1 MINRKALVFLV
12 LLLVTFAAVLT
23 LQRLKL
29 NAVDRV
35 ATVLKVGDIAPSLD
49 FATIS
54 GEKLAIDKLKGK
66 VVLVNFWAT
75 WCPPCIEEIPSLV
88 KTYSELRGKG
98 LEILGISIDSNGKKI
113 VPNFVKE
120 HNVNYHIILDVDQK
134 FARHFSV
141 FGVPEN
147 IIIGKDGKIVA
158 KRYGADDWTD
168 QKIRKE
174 LTDLLLH

>member
-1 MINRKALVFLV
+1 MINRKALLFLV
-12 LLLVTFAAVLT
+12 LLLVAFATVLT
-23 LQRLKL
+23 LQGIRLKEGES
-29 NAVDRV
+29 V
-35 ATVLKVGDIAPSLD
+35 AAVLKVGDVVPALD
-49 FATIS
+49 FTTIS
-54 GEKLAIDKLKGK
+54 GEKLSLDKLRGR

-75 WCPPCIEEIPSLV
+75 WCPPCIDEIPSLV
-88 KTYSELRGKG
+88 KTYSELREKG
-98 LEILGISIDSNGKKI
+98 LEILGFSIDSNGKKI

-120 HNVNYHIILDVDQK
+120 HNVNYPIILDVDQK

-168 QKIRKE
+168 QKVRKE
-174 LTDLLLH
+174 LTDLLLN